1 MQNASIKIWI
11 YLIDKG
17 KVAYKVWESKE
28 GGRQKILQ
36 SLVIWRFRVQKY
48 WKFHLVERVGENILS
63 TSPEEQNK
71 VWTCQEGVGG
81 NEERNSVKENIC
93 NYGIRESTM
102 TPKHQT
108 KNTQFTLMCSPLASN
123 LECKST
129 VQNYSV
135 TFKVKEIAK
144 RRIQHMR

>member
-1 MQNASIKIWI
+1 MGIQRRGSAKTLAIPDHLEVSC
-11 YLIDKG
+11 
-17 KVAYKVWESKE
+17 A
-28 GGRQKILQ
+28 KILEI
-36 SLVIWRFRVQKY
+36 SSCRTCWRKY
-48 WKFHLVERVGENILS
+48 NEHITRGIEYEWR
-63 TSPEEQNK
+63 
-71 VWTCQEGVGG
+71 CQDGVGG

-144 RRIQHMR
+144 RRI